1 MALANL
7 PYTATSISVISR
19 GVFMVMLYN
28 NKSTKTLSLVMC
40 VLSITSSCMWIY
52 YSIHNDDAPMVIRS
66 SLEITL
72 NTISAI
78 YIIRNKIKAIDNR
91 DIKPIS

>member
-1 MALANL
+1 MVLATL

-19 GVFMVMLYN
+19 GVFMVLLYN

-52 YSIHNDDAPMVIRS
+52 YSIHNDDTPMVIRS
-66 SLEITL
+66 SLEIAL
-72 NTISAI
+72 NTVSAA
-78 YIIRNKIKAIDNR
+78 YIIHNKIKAIDNR

>member
-1 MALANL
+1 MAIATL
-7 PYTATSISVISR
+7 PYTATSISVVSR

-52 YSIHNDDAPMVIRS
+52 YSIHNDDTPMVIRS
-66 SLEITL
+66 SIEITL

-78 YIIRNKIKAIDNR
+78 YIIHNKIKAIDNR
-91 DIKPIS
+91 DIKPVS

>member
-52 YSIHNDDAPMVIRS
+52 YSIHNEDTPMIIRS

>member
-1 MALANL
+1 MALATL

-19 GVFMVMLYN
+19 GVFMVMLYK

-40 VLSITSSCMWIY
+40 ILSFSSSCMWIY
-52 YSIHNDDAPMVIRS
+52 YSIHNDDTPMVIRS
-66 SLEITL
+66 SLEIAL

-91 DIKPIS
+91 DIKPTA